1 MVRDSVVSDLIDSSG
16 QTEGDS
22 GLGKDWPWL
31 LGVALL
37 VGVAMSIAAYSL
49 GSGTTTVTLM
59 STALIALALAQI
71 VGLLRSYL
79 SQGAAS
85 KIADGQIEIVQTV
98 NRISN
103 ETRRLNSENISLAR
117 SVEQFHT
124 ETSALNNGLSES
136 LASLR
141 EGHASVAENLR
152 SILDAQRDIQFS
164 LASQANQSAL
174 KNAIAREQEWVAQV
188 TEQPLETE
196 PVPVAEAPIAAP
208 TFAQSGLAEALN
220 LSLEPVID
228 LYTSNT
234 AHYRMMLGMTNDQG
248 KDVEHEVFV
257 HHADRIGL
265 RDSLDVHVVGQT
277 LELLEQLR
285 QRDPNLSIF
294 VPVGATTLANP
305 EAVQQIMALLR
316 AAPDQSQGVVLD
328 LVHATLASLH
338 ETSLEGLAT
347 LARAGVNLSLSQAS
361 IAGVDLAA
369 LSRLNVRFV
378 SIAASSIG
386 VGTQIS
392 AGLPGFVQSARALR
406 IQVIVSQVGDPR
418 HVPGLARTAR
428 FASGPAFALPR
439 KLKRTVTEEA
449 SPQAAAA

>member
-1 MVRDSVVSDLIDSSG
+1 M
-16 QTEGDS
+16 
-22 GLGKDWPWL
+22 GKDWPWL
-31 LGVALL
+31 VGVALL
-37 VGVAMSIAAYSL
+37 VGIALSIAAYSL
-49 GSGTTTVTLM
+49 GSGTTTVALM
-59 STALIALALAQI
+59 STALVALALAQI
-71 VGLLRSYL
+71 VGLMKSHLG
-79 SQGAAS
+79 QGATS
-85 KIADGQIEIVQTV
+85 KIAESQAEIFHSV
-98 NRISN
+98 NRIAN
-103 ETRRLNSENISLAR
+103 ETRRLNSENISLTHN
-117 SVEQFHT
+117 VEKFRH
-124 ETSALNNGLSES
+124 ETSTLNNTLSES

-141 EGHASVAENLR
+141 EGHESVAENLR
-152 SILDAQRDIQFS
+152 SILEAQRDIQSS
-164 LASQANQSAL
+164 LTSQANQTAL
-174 KNAIAREQEWVAQV
+174 KNAIAREQEWMAQV
-188 TEQPLETE
+188 TEQTPEPEPEPLVET
-196 PVPVAEAPIAAP
+196 PATAP

-220 LSLEPVID
+220 LSLEPIVD

-248 KDVEHEVFV
+248 KDVEHEVFI
-257 HHADRIGL
+257 HHADRMGV

-305 EAVQQIMALLR
+305 EAVQNIIALLR
-316 AAPDQSQGVVLD
+316 GAPVQAPGVVLD
-328 LVHATLASLH
+328 LAHATLASLP

-347 LARAGVNLSLSQAS
+347 LARTGVNLSLSQAAIS
-361 IAGVDLAA
+361 GVDLAA

-386 VGTQIS
+386 LGTQIS

-406 IQVIVSQVGDPR
+406 IQVIVSHVGDPR

-439 KLKRTVTEEA
+439 KLKRTMPDQN
-449 SPQAAAA
+449 SQAAAA

>member
-1 MVRDSVVSDLIDSSG
+1 M
-16 QTEGDS
+16 
-22 GLGKDWPWL
+22 GKDWPWL

-37 VGVAMSIAAYSL
+37 VGIAMSIAAYSL
-49 GSGTTTVTLM
+49 GSGSTTVTLM
-59 STALIALALAQI
+59 STAVIALALAQI
-71 VGLLRSYL
+71 VGLMRSHL
-79 SQGAAS
+79 GQGNVTKVAESHFEISQS
-85 KIADGQIEIVQTV
+85 I

-103 ETRRLNSENISLAR
+103 ETRRLSSENINLAR
-117 SVEQFHT
+117 NVEQFRT
-124 ETSALNNGLSES
+124 ETSGLNKSLSES

-152 SILDAQRDIQFS
+152 SILDTQRDIQSS
-164 LASQANQSAL
+164 LTSQANQSAL
-174 KNAIAREQEWVAQV
+174 KNAMAREQEWMAQV
-188 TEQPLETE
+188 TDQPAEPEPE
-196 PVPVAEAPIAAP
+196 PVIEAPTAAP

-220 LSLEPVID
+220 LSLEPIVD

-234 AHYRMMLGMTNDQG
+234 AHYRMMLGMTNEQG

-257 HHADRIGL
+257 HHADRMGL

-305 EAVQQIMALLR
+305 EAVQHIVALLR
-316 AAPDQSQGVVLD
+316 AAPGQAQGVVLD
-328 LVHATLASLH
+328 LAHATLASLH

-361 IAGVDLAA
+361 ISGVDLAA

-386 VGTQIS
+386 VGAQIS

-439 KLKRTVTEEA
+439 KLKRTATEET
-449 SPQAAAA
+449 SSQAAAA

>member
-1 MVRDSVVSDLIDSSG
+1 M
-16 QTEGDS
+16 
-22 GLGKDWPWL
+22 GKDWPWL

-37 VGVAMSIAAYSL
+37 VGIAMSIAAYSL
-49 GSGTTTVTLM
+49 GSGSTTVTLM
-59 STALIALALAQI
+59 STAVIALALAQI
-71 VGLLRSYL
+71 VGLMRSHL
-79 SQGAAS
+79 GQGNVTKVAESHFEISQS
-85 KIADGQIEIVQTV
+85 I

-103 ETRRLNSENISLAR
+103 ETRRLSSENINLAR
-117 SVEQFHT
+117 NVEQFRT
-124 ETSALNNGLSES
+124 ETSGLNKSLSES

-152 SILDAQRDIQFS
+152 SILDTQRDIQSS
-164 LASQANQSAL
+164 LTSQANQSAL
-174 KNAIAREQEWVAQV
+174 KNAMAREQEWMAQV
-188 TEQPLETE
+188 TDQPAEPEPE
-196 PVPVAEAPIAAP
+196 PVLEAPTAAP

-220 LSLEPVID
+220 LSLEPIVD

-234 AHYRMMLGMTNDQG
+234 AHYRMMLGMTNEQG

-257 HHADRIGL
+257 HHADRMGL

-305 EAVQQIMALLR
+305 EAVQHIVALLR
-316 AAPDQSQGVVLD
+316 AAPGQAQGVVLD
-328 LVHATLASLH
+328 LAHATLASLH

-361 IAGVDLAA
+361 ISGVDLAA
-369 LSRLNVRFV
+369 LSRLNVHFV

-386 VGTQIS
+386 VGAQIS

-439 KLKRTVTEEA
+439 KLKRTATEET
-449 SPQAAAA
+449 SSQAAAA

>member
-1 MVRDSVVSDLIDSSG
+1 M
-16 QTEGDS
+16 
-22 GLGKDWPWL
+22 GKDWPWL

-37 VGVAMSIAAYSL
+37 VGIAMSIAAYSL
-49 GSGTTTVTLM
+49 GSGSTTVTLM
-59 STALIALALAQI
+59 STAVIALALAQI
-71 VGLLRSYL
+71 VGLMRSHL
-79 SQGAAS
+79 GQGNVTKVAESHFEISQS
-85 KIADGQIEIVQTV
+85 I

-103 ETRRLNSENISLAR
+103 ETRRLSSENINLAR
-117 SVEQFHT
+117 NVEQFRT
-124 ETSALNNGLSES
+124 ETSGLNKSLSES

-152 SILDAQRDIQFS
+152 SILDTQRDIQSS
-164 LASQANQSAL
+164 LTSQANQSAL
-174 KNAIAREQEWVAQV
+174 KNAMAREQEWMAQV
-188 TEQPLETE
+188 TDQPAEPEPE
-196 PVPVAEAPIAAP
+196 PVLEAPTAAP

-220 LSLEPVID
+220 LSLEPIVD

-234 AHYRMMLGMTNDQG
+234 AHYRMMLGMTNEQG

-257 HHADRIGL
+257 HHADRMGL

-305 EAVQQIMALLR
+305 EAVQHIVALLR
-316 AAPDQSQGVVLD
+316 AAPGQAQGVVLD
-328 LVHATLASLH
+328 LAHATLASLH

-361 IAGVDLAA
+361 ISGVDLAA

-386 VGTQIS
+386 VGAQIS

-439 KLKRTVTEEA
+439 KLKRTATEET
-449 SPQAAAA
+449 SSQAAAA

>member
-1 MVRDSVVSDLIDSSG
+1 M
-16 QTEGDS
+16 
-22 GLGKDWPWL
+22 GKDWPWL

-37 VGVAMSIAAYSL
+37 VGIAMSIAAYSL
-49 GSGTTTVTLM
+49 GSGSTTVTLM
-59 STALIALALAQI
+59 STAVIALALAQI
-71 VGLLRSYL
+71 VGLMRSHL
-79 SQGAAS
+79 GQGNVTKVAESHFEISQS
-85 KIADGQIEIVQTV
+85 I

-103 ETRRLNSENISLAR
+103 ETRRLSSENINLAR
-117 SVEQFHT
+117 NVEQFRT
-124 ETSALNNGLSES
+124 ETSGLNKSLSES

-152 SILDAQRDIQFS
+152 SILDTQRDIQSS
-164 LASQANQSAL
+164 LTSQANQSAL
-174 KNAIAREQEWVAQV
+174 KNAMAREQEWMAQV
-188 TEQPLETE
+188 TDQPAEPEPE
-196 PVPVAEAPIAAP
+196 PVLEAPTAAP

-220 LSLEPVID
+220 LSLEPIVD

-234 AHYRMMLGMTNDQG
+234 AHYRMMLGMTNEQG

-257 HHADRIGL
+257 HHADRMGL

-305 EAVQQIMALLR
+305 EAVQHIVALLR
-316 AAPDQSQGVVLD
+316 AAPGQAQGVVLD
-328 LVHATLASLH
+328 LAHATLASLH

-347 LARAGVNLSLSQAS
+347 LARAGVNLSLSQAAIS
-361 IAGVDLAA
+361 GVDLAA

-386 VGTQIS
+386 VGAQIS

-439 KLKRTVTEEA
+439 KLKRTATEET
-449 SPQAAAA
+449 SSQAAAA